1 MQLSELGGTLWT
13 AFQISFWSF
22 AAWDVCM
29 YVAIFAG
36 SAWSYERLRAKSTM
50 AQDNEGGAGIIM
62 AEEEGK
68 V

>member
-22 AAWDVCM
+22 AAWIVCM

-36 SAWSYERLRAKSTM
+36 SAWSYQRRHEKPTV
-50 AQDNEGGAGIIM
+50 AQDIEGSTEIIM